1 LLITTPEINTK
12 NATPDKAN
20 PARPRRTAPSTFRK
34 HPIPMSLQEI
44 IKPDGVL
51 CNASARS
58 KKHCLEILSELLIR
72 NLPDIASNDIF
83 ECLISRERL
92 GCTGLDKGAAF
103 PHCRVKGLDESV
115 AVLIK
120 LSEPVDFDAPD
131 GEPVDLVFGMMLPEE
146 VDDSHHDSIK
156 LVTEVL
162 ADEGLRARLREM
174 NSSKDLYAA
183 LINGAEMTCQA
194 NCA

>member
-1 LLITTPEINTK
+1 
-12 NATPDKAN
+12 
-20 PARPRRTAPSTFRK
+20 
-34 HPIPMSLQEI
+34 MSLQDF

-51 CNASARS
+51 CNANARS
-58 KKHCLEILSELLIR
+58 KKHCLEILSELLVR
-72 NLPDIASNDIF
+72 NLPDIASDDIF

-92 GCTGLDKGAAF
+92 GCTGLDRGAAF
-103 PHCRVKGLDESV
+103 PHCRVEGIDDSV

-131 GEPVDLVFGMMLPEE
+131 GEPVDLVFGMIVPKDVNDQHRDE
-146 VDDSHHDSIK
+146 VK
-156 LVTEVL
+156 LVAQVL
-162 ADEGLRARLREM
+162 ADEELRARLRNM
-174 NSSKDLYAA
+174 NSSKDLYDA

>member
-1 LLITTPEINTK
+1 
-12 NATPDKAN
+12 
-20 PARPRRTAPSTFRK
+20 
-34 HPIPMSLQEI
+34 MSLQEI
-44 IKPDGVL
+44 IKSDGVL
-51 CNASARS
+51 CNANARS

-83 ECLISRERL
+83 ECLVSRERL

-103 PHCRVKGLDESV
+103 PHCRVKGITESV

-131 GEPVDLVFGMMLPEE
+131 GEPVDLVFGMMLPDE
-146 VDDSHHDSIK
+146 VDDSHRASIK
-156 LVTEVL
+156 LVTKVL

-174 NSSKDLYAA
+174 NSSSDLYDA
-183 LINGAEMTCQA
+183 LINGAEMTCPA